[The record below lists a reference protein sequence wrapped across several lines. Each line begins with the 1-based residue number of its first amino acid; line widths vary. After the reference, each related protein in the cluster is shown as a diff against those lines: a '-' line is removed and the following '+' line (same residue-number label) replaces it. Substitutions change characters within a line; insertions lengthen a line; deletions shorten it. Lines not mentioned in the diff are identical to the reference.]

1 MPPTAQVYVVTVAG
15 EMDPG
20 LREAFADFDVA
31 VGQGVTRVDVRRSDA
46 AVLHGVL
53 HRIEGLGLE
62 LLDVQPVDAS
72 PPSP

>member
-1 MPPTAQVYVVTVAG
+1 MRPAPASTVV
-15 EMDPG
+15 DPG
-20 LREAFADFDVA
+20 LREAFADFDVV
-31 VGQGVTRVDVRRSDA
+31 VGHGVTRIHVRSPDA